1 MEADSL
7 GQEEGVLKLE
17 DHLKL
22 FLGHC
27 NRTNASIRN
36 SNLSPS
42 MSATEKIGRNI
53 PMTHGKYRGTAKRVF
68 NTHHNM

>member
-7 GQEEGVLKLE
+7 GHEEGVLKLE

-36 SNLSPS
+36 SYLSPS

-53 PMTHGKYRGTAKRVF
+53 NDSWKIPRNSKEGV
-68 NTHHNM
+68 